1 MAKQEWLTEHRK
13 NRKKKTT
20 DMSPQ
25 EMLLESKKRQA
36 SEISFRLRYPTK
48 IEERIAE
55 DEKTMEFFANRIADN
70 KELLTMGRDQLVDLY
85 EEIDE
90 MTKRLQVKPLLQDKQ
105 ALLDAMN
112 ALQAQLD
119 GYTTELEEL
128 DALHHDSQEEN

>member
-1 MAKQEWLTEHRK
+1 MAKQEWLHEHRK

-20 DMSPQ
+20 DLSPQ
-25 EMLLESKKRQA
+25 EMLLESKKQQA
-36 SEISFRLRYPTK
+36 VDINFRLRYPTK
-48 IEERIAE
+48 IEEAIAQ
-55 DEKTMEFFANRIADN
+55 DEQSVEFFAKRIADN

-90 MTKRLQVKPLLQDKQ
+90 MTKRLQVKPLLQDKK

-128 DALHHDSQEEN
+128 DALHPNSQEEN